1 MPKPVVLIAE
11 ELSPA
16 TVDALGPDFEVRYCD
31 GADRADLLAAIVDA
45 DAILVRSATQV
56 DAEAIAAARKLRVI
70 ARAGV
75 GLDNVDITAATKAGA
90 MVVNA
95 PTSNITSAAEL
106 TIALILASAR
116 NVASANAALK
126 GGKWARS
133 KYTGIELDGKTVGI
147 VGLGKIGA
155 LVSARLIPFGV
166 TLLAYDPYVQAG
178 KAAQIGAKLVT
189 LDELLAESDF
199 ITVHM
204 PKTPE
209 TVGLIGEEALR
220 KVKPTVRIINVARGG
235 LVDEAALAAAIKEGR
250 VAGAGIDVYAK
261 EPTTESPLFELDSVV
276 VTPHLGASTDEAQE
290 KAGIAVARSVRQAL
304 AGELV
309 PDAVNVQGGIIA
321 QDVRPGLPL
330 AEQLGRLF
338 TGLASGGAQQLDVI
352 VAGEITQYDVKVLE
366 LSALKGVF
374 ADVVEGSVSY
384 VNAPL
389 LAQER
394 GLEVRLTTTS
404 ESPDYRNVVTVRG
417 TLASGEVVSVSGTLS
432 GAKSA
437 AKIVDINGF
446 TVDLALSEHLAFF
459 RYVDRP
465 GIVGLIGGLLGEAG
479 VNIAGMQVARSAKGG
494 EALVSLT
501 LDSAIVPEI
510 LAEISD
516 AIGASWGRA
525 VSLTEPAVSA
535 A

>member
-16 TVDALGPDFEVRYCD
+16 TVDALGPDFEVRYVD
-31 GADRADLLAAIVDA
+31 GTDRPALLAALADA
-45 DAILVRSATQV
+45 DAVLVRSATQI
-56 DAEAIAAARKLRVI
+56 DAEAVAAAGKLRVI

-75 GLDNVDITAATKAGA
+75 GLDNVDIAAATKAGA

-106 TIALILASAR
+106 TVALILASAR

-155 LVSARLIPFGV
+155 LVSARLLPFGV
-166 TLLAYDPYVQAG
+166 KLLAYDPYVQAG
-178 KAAQIGAKLVT
+178 KAAQIGAQLVD
-189 LDELLAESDF
+189 LDQLLAESDF

-235 LVDEAALAAAIKEGR
+235 LVDEGALAAAIKEGR
-250 VAGAGIDVYAK
+250 VAGAGIDVFAK

-309 PDAVNVQGGIIA
+309 PDAVNVQGGTIA
-321 QDVRPGLPL
+321 EDVRPGLPL

-338 TGLASGGAQQLDVI
+338 TGLASGGAQQLDVV

-432 GAKSA
+432 GPKYA

-446 TVDLALSEHLAFF
+446 TVDLALSEQLAFF
-459 RYVDRP
+459 RYTDRP
-465 GIVGLIGGLLGEAG
+465 GVVGLIGGLLGEAG
-479 VNIAGMQVARSAKGG
+479 VNIAGMQVSRSAKGG
-494 EALVSLT
+494 EALVALT
-501 LDSAIVPEI
+501 LDSGISAET
-510 LAEISD
+510 LTEISD
-516 AIGASWGRA
+516 AIGASWGRS
-525 VSLTEPAVSA
+525 VSLD
-535 A
+535 

>member
-16 TVDALGPDFEVRYCD
+16 TVEALGPDFEVRYVD
-31 GADRADLLAAIVDA
+31 GTDRPALLAALADA
-45 DAILVRSATQV
+45 DAVLVRSATQI
-56 DAEAIAAARKLRVI
+56 DAEAVAAATRLRVI

-75 GLDNVDITAATKAGA
+75 GLDNVDISAATKAGA

-106 TIALILASAR
+106 TVGLILASAR
-116 NVASANAALK
+116 NIASANAALK

-133 KYTGIELDGKTVGI
+133 KYTGVELDGKTIGI

-155 LVSARLIPFGV
+155 LVSARLLPFGV
-166 TLLAYDPYVQAG
+166 KLLAFDPYVQAG
-178 KAAQIGAKLVT
+178 KAAQIGAQLVD
-189 LDELLAESDF
+189 LDELLAKSDF

-209 TVGLIGEEALR
+209 TIGLIGEEALR

-250 VAGAGIDVYAK
+250 VAGAGIDVFAK

-309 PDAVNVQGGIIA
+309 PDAVNVQGGTIA
-321 QDVRPGLPL
+321 EDVRPGLPL

-338 TGLASGGAQQLDVI
+338 TGLAGGGAQQLDVV

-417 TLASGEVVSVSGTLS
+417 TLATGEVVSVSGTLS
-432 GAKSA
+432 GPKYA

-446 TVDLALSEHLAFF
+446 TVDLALSEQLAFF
-459 RYVDRP
+459 RYSDRP
-465 GIVGLIGGLLGEAG
+465 GVVGLLGGLLGEAG

-494 EALVSLT
+494 EALVALT
-501 LDSAIVPEI
+501 LDSGISAEI

-516 AIGASWGRA
+516 AIGATWGRS
-525 VSLTEPAVSA
+525 VSLD
-535 A
+535 